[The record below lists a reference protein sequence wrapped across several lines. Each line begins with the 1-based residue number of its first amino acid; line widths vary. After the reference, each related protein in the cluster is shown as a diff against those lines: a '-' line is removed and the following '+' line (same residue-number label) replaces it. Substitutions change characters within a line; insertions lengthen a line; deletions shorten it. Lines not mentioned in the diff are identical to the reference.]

1 MNLDNDIWLAD
12 AVRSVAILRP
22 RDLDSTM
29 AILRT
34 LGLHPT
40 TVDGGGSPEAAAWD
54 TVQPRGEVDL
64 EAEADELSA
73 PEAGTDQHP
82 EPQAGAG
89 ELSAPEAGT
98 DQHPEPQAGAGEL
111 AAPEAGTDQHPEP
124 QAGAASWR
132 PRRRVP
138 TSTRSRRGAGE
149 LATDEPLE
157 TLEPIAVETGG
168 GMEGW
173 RSAKPLEPVTT
184 RHLQGVHDHEPLLPP
199 GRASSI
205 LAVAVE
211 TQDLNGPVDIDR
223 LVETVA
229 RARPVQQLPRLPLSS
244 LVRGVQL
251 LVDTGLGMEPFARD
265 QQELAS
271 ELRRVVGRSRVT
283 ELRFRNTPTRGAGS
297 GPVWT
302 WASYLPAAPGTPVLV
317 LTDLGIGGP
326 RVFPQRSQAW
336 EWRMLAEFL
345 ARRGSSL
352 IAFVP
357 YPSSRFPP
365 GLARSMTIV
374 PWDRTT
380 TISTVRSLESTRYG
394 SGS

>member
-12 AVRSVAILRP
+12 AIRSMAILRP
-22 RDLDSTM
+22 RDPDSTI

-34 LGLHPT
+34 LGLHTT
-40 TVDGGGSPEAAAWD
+40 TVDGGGSPEATAWD
-54 TVQPRGEVDL
+54 TVQPRGEIGEVDLKAEAGELPGPEAGADRPSGPQAGTGDVDL
-64 EAEADELSA
+64 EVETGELPG
-73 PEAGTDQHP
+73 PEAGAGKRS
-82 EPQAGAG
+82 EPHA
-89 ELSAPEAGT
+89 EI
-98 DQHPEPQAGAGEL
+98 
-111 AAPEAGTDQHPEP
+111 
-124 QAGAASWR
+124 
-132 PRRRVP
+132 
-138 TSTRSRRGAGE
+138 GE

-168 GMEGW
+168 GMESW
-173 RSAKPLEPVTT
+173 RSAKPLESVTT
-184 RHLQGVHDHEPLLPP
+184 RHLQGALDHEPLLPP
-199 GRASSI
+199 GRACSI
-205 LAVAVE
+205 LAAAVE
-211 TQDLNGPVDIDR
+211 TRDLNGPVDIDR

-265 QQELAS
+265 QQELTS
-271 ELRRVVGRSRVT
+271 ELRRVIGRSRVT
-283 ELRFRNTPTRGAGS
+283 ELRFRNIPTRGAGS

-302 WASYLPAAPGTPVLV
+302 WASYLPPAPGTPVLV

-326 RVFPQRSQAW
+326 RVSPQRSQAW
-336 EWRMLAEFL
+336 EWRTLAECL

-380 TISTVRSLESTRYG
+380 TISTVRSLEATSYG
-394 SGS
+394 GAS

>member
-12 AVRSVAILRP
+12 AIRSVAILRP
-22 RDLDSTM
+22 RDLDSTF

-40 TVDGGGSPEAAAWD
+40 TVGGGGSPEATASD
-54 TVQPRGEVDL
+54 KVQPRGEIGEVGLEAEAGGPPGPEAGTDQRSEPQAGTGEVDL
-64 EAEADELSA
+64 EAAASGVPV
-73 PEAGTDQHP
+73 PEAGTDQRS
-82 EPQAGAG
+82 EPRAGTG
-89 ELSAPEAGT
+89 ELP
-98 DQHPEPQAGAGEL
+98 
-111 AAPEAGTDQHPEP
+111 
-124 QAGAASWR
+124 
-132 PRRRVP
+132 
-138 TSTRSRRGAGE
+138 
-149 LATDEPLE
+149 TDEPLETLE

-168 GMEGW
+168 GVEGW
-173 RSAKPLEPVTT
+173 RSAKPLESVTA

-199 GRASSI
+199 GQAGSI
-205 LAVAVE
+205 LAAAVE
-211 TQDLNGPVDIDR
+211 TRDLNGPVDIDR

-229 RARPVQQLPRLPLSS
+229 RARPVQRLPRLPLSS

-251 LVDTGLGMEPFARD
+251 LVDTGVGMEPFARD

-271 ELRRVVGRSRVT
+271 ELRRVIGRSRVT
-283 ELRFRNTPTRGAGS
+283 ELHFRNTPTRGAGS

-302 WASYLPAAPGTPVLV
+302 WASYYVPPAPGTPVLV

-326 RVFPQRSQAW
+326 RASPQRSQAW
-336 EWRMLAEFL
+336 EWRALAERL

-357 YPSSRFPP
+357 YPPSRFPA

-380 TISTVRSLESTRYG
+380 TISTVRSLEATSYRTG
-394 SGS
+394 S